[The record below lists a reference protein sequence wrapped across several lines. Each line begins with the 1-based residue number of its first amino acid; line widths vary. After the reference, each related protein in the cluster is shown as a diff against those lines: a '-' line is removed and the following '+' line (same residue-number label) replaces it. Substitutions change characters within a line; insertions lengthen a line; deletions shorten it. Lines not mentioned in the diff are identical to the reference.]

1 MKTGKCFFIVNDE
14 KIDITD
20 RVSEK
25 EYYQYEYADSA
36 GYMHV
41 WLVGLL
47 SSDYRNYGYAEYIKD
62 SDGNW
67 QSGYSAR
74 INTEADGSTSAEW
87 LNTAKKELN
96 IPW

>member
-1 MKTGKCFFIVNDE
+1 MFFIVNDE

-25 EYYQYEYADSA
+25 EYFQYECADSA

-47 SSDYRNYGYAEYIKD
+47 SSDHRNFGYAEYIKD

-67 QSGYSAR
+67 KSGYSAR